1 MSMES
6 MLAVNEHLLDLLQHR
21 TSPLSIRAAYC
32 YLISNSLHS
41 NECSFSD
48 FHIAQAFDRILAQFQ
63 HSLSL
68 LILRVVKIQGNLDSV
83 ESRLEVVHDLVAM
96 ETGALMVEKSDV
108 LADILMVVGLNRHR
122 ILRLDNQLQALK
134 EVARYH
140 TAAARYL
147 AGTFYGLAQL
157 QEAMELLRSLATGVG
172 LVEGVPMEVL
182 IDALTVGIQRL
193 CHAGR
198 FGPTLETGYGRGH
211 LLLASKR

>member
-1 MSMES
+1 MES

-21 TSPLSIRAAYC
+21 VPPLSIRAAYC

-48 FHIAQAFDRILAQFQ
+48 LHIAQAFDRVLAQFQ
-63 HSLSL
+63 HSLTL
-68 LILRVVKIQGNLDSV
+68 LLLRTVEIQGNLDSV

-96 ETGALMVEKSDV
+96 ETSALMVEKSDV
-108 LADILMVVGLNRHR
+108 LADILTVVGLNRRR
-122 ILRLDNQLQALK
+122 ILRLDSQLQALK
-134 EVARYH
+134 EVARYR

-147 AGTFYGLAQL
+147 AGTFSGLAQL

-193 CHAGR
+193 CHTGR
-198 FGPTLETGYGRGH
+198 FGPTLETGYDRGH
-211 LLLASKR
+211 LLLASKE

>member
-1 MSMES
+1 
-6 MLAVNEHLLDLLQHR
+6 MLVVNEYLLDLLQHR
-21 TSPLSIRAAYC
+21 IPPFSVRAAYC
-32 YLISNSLHS
+32 YLIGNSLHS
-41 NECSFSD
+41 NECSFLD
-48 FHIAQAFDRILAQFQ
+48 FHIAQAFDHVLAQFQ

-68 LILRVVKIQGNLDSV
+68 LILRAVEIQGNLDSV

-96 ETGALMVEKSDV
+96 ETGSLMVEKSDV
-108 LADILMVVGLNRHR
+108 LADILTVVGLNRHR

-134 EVARYH
+134 EVSRYR

-147 AGTFYGLAQL
+147 AGTFSGLAQL

-193 CHAGR
+193 RRAGR
-198 FGPTLETGYGRGH
+198 FGPTLETGYDKGR
-211 LLLASKR
+211 LLLASKS